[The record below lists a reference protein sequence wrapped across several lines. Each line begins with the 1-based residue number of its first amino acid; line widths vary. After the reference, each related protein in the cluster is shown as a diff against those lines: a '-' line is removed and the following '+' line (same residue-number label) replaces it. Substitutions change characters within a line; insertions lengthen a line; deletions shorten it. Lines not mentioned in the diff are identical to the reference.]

1 MRVLAIIDKEWAE
14 AFKNRMVVFTVGLL
28 PVLFT
33 LLPLIM
39 IFIFQNAG
47 PESFRGSGPIPPGL
61 ANDPALQGMSEQETV
76 LALLVNQFMLFYLIM
91 PLAIPVTIAAYSVV
105 GEKRE
110 RSLEPLLATP
120 ITVNELLWGKS
131 LAAALPGVAATWVS
145 YTLYAI
151 LARVLIENDRVYSA
165 IVNPMW
171 LFALIVVAPLMTIL
185 AVNVGLIVSSRVNDP
200 RAAEQ
205 LSMFVIL
212 PVLALFFAQMAGVML
227 VNLRTMIGLA
237 AVLAVVD
244 AGLVRLGA
252 RLFQRETILTRWK

>member
-1 MRVLAIIDKEWAE
+1 
-14 AFKNRMVVFTVGLL
+14 
-28 PVLFT
+28 
-33 LLPLIM
+33 M

-47 PESFRGSGPIPPGL
+47 PEGFRSNSPLPPGL
-61 ANDPALQGMSEQETV
+61 TNNPAFRGLSEQDTV

-131 LAAALPGVAATWVS
+131 LAAAIPGILATWLS
-145 YTLYAI
+145 YGIYTI
-151 LARVLIENDRVYSA
+151 LARLMIENNRVYAA

-171 LFALIVVAPLMTIL
+171 LFALAVVAPLMTVL
-185 AVNVGLIVSSRVNDP
+185 AVNVGLLVSSRVNDP

-205 LSMFVIL
+205 LSMFVII
-212 PVLALFFAQMAGVML
+212 PVLALFFAQIAGVLL
-227 VNLRTMIGLA
+227 VNLQTMIWLAGALMVIDVGLI
-237 AVLAVVD
+237 
-244 AGLVRLGA
+244 RLGA
-252 RLFQRETILTRWK
+252 RFFQRETILTRWK

>member
-28 PVLFT
+28 PVLFAF
-33 LLPLIM
+33 LPLIL
-39 IFIFQNAG
+39 IFVFQNAW
-47 PESFRGSGPIPPGL
+47 PENSRSSGPPPGL
-61 ANDPALQGMSEQETV
+61 ANDPAFQGLDERNFM
-76 LALLVNQFMLFYLIM
+76 LAFLVNRFMLFYLIM

-110 RSLEPLLATP
+110 KSLEPLLATP

-131 LAAALPGVAATWVS
+131 LAAALPGIAATWVG
-145 YTLYAI
+145 YTVYAV
-151 LARVLIENDRVYSA
+151 LARLLIESDRVYA
-165 IVNPMW
+165 TIVNPMW
-171 LFALIVVAPLMTIL
+171 LFALIVVAPLMSVL

-227 VNLRTMIGLA
+227 VNLQTMMGLA
-237 AVLAVVD
+237 VVLALVD
-244 AGLVRLGA
+244 AGLIRLGA